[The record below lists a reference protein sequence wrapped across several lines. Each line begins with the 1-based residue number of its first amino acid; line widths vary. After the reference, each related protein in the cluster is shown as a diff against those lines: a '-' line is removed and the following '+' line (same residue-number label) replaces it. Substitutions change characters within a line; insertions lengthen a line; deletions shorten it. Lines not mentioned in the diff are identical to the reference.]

1 MMSKNKIADSSRIAI
16 LIAGFSLIAVL
27 FTPIWRIELTAPQ
40 YPEGL
45 TLLIHAHK
53 LSGSV
58 DIINGLNHYIGMKT
72 LHSDDFVEFKVLSGI
87 ILFFAGLFI
96 LSAILAGRK
105 LMFTLFGLFVTFGVL
120 AMADFWRWE
129 YDYGHNLDPNAA
141 IIVPGMAYQPPLI
154 GFKQLLNFGA
164 YSAPDT
170 GGWIFIGA
178 GLVLLVCVLLE
189 STKANAGLQKKSA
202 LNFTIITLSA
212 TLFSSCSTD
221 PVPIRI
227 GKDNCDFCKMTIS
240 DNRFGAEIVT
250 TKSKNYKFDDEHC
263 VIQFLKEGTLEPDDI
278 AGVYFVDFS
287 SPNSLIDSKK
297 AFFLQSP
304 DFKSPMN
311 GNIAAFTQK
320 DSLHKNLPKFYGN
333 IITWEDMQK

>member
-1 MMSKNKIADSSRIAI
+1 MMNKNKIADSSRIAI
-16 LIAGFSLIAVL
+16 LIAGFSLVAVL

-72 LHSDDFVEFKVLSGI
+72 LHVDDFIEFKMLSGI
-87 ILFFAGLFI
+87 ILFFSGFFI

-120 AMADFWRWE
+120 AMVDFWRWE

-164 YSAPDT
+164 YSVPDI

-178 GLVLLVCVLLE
+178 GLVLLICVVLE
-189 STKANAGLQKKSA
+189 WKPVKVGSKNSSVLK
-202 LNFTIITLSA
+202 LSVFILIA
-212 TLFSSCSTD
+212 TLFSSCSTE

-240 DNRFGAEIVT
+240 DHRFGAEIVT

-311 GNIAAFTQK
+311 GNIAAFSHE
-320 DSLHKNLPKFYGN
+320 DSLHKTLPKFYGN
-333 IITWEDMQK
+333 VITWEDMQR

>member
-1 MMSKNKIADSSRIAI
+1 MDKISKSSSIALI
-16 LIAGFSLIAVL
+16 IAGLSLIAVL
-27 FTPIWRIELTAPQ
+27 FTPIWRIELSAPQ

-45 TLLIHAHK
+45 TLLIYANK
-53 LSGSV
+53 LAGNV

-72 LHSDDFVEFKVLSGI
+72 LHADDFVEFKVLPGI
-87 ILFFAGLFI
+87 IVFFAAFFV
-96 LSAILAGRK
+96 LAGLIARKK
-105 LMFTLFGLFVTFGVL
+105 LMNILFALFVLFGIL

-164 YSAPDT
+164 FSIPDI

-178 GLVLLVCVLLE
+178 GLLLFACVVLENRKNKAYRYKSSVANLILL
-189 STKANAGLQKKSA
+189 S
-202 LNFTIITLSA
+202 F
-212 TLFSSCSTD
+212 TLFFFNSCSTE

-240 DNRFGAEIVT
+240 DKRFGAEIVT
-250 TKSKNYKFDDEHC
+250 KKSKVYKFDDSHC
-263 VIQFLKEGTLEPDDI
+263 VLRFLKESDIKSQDI
-278 AGVYFVDFS
+278 AGIYFVDFN
-287 SPNSLIDSKK
+287 SPHNLIDANK

-304 DFKSPMN
+304 NLKSPMN
-311 GNIAAFTQK
+311 GNIAAFSRQ
-320 DSLHKNLPKFYGN
+320 DSLENSLPKFYGN
-333 IITWEDMQK
+333 SITWEDMQK